1 MMSDLLGGWMPRII
15 AVALILTLVYL
26 LAPEGRLR
34 TAVRFTGGLVLL
46 AALLGPLAELDL
58 SGTLSYADCADQVEN
73 RTEAMHRAYV
83 EQTAELIEE
92 RTAAYISD
100 KGLALGVSCEPVVT
114 VQLRDGVPFPWSVT
128 MDYPFHPALSDL
140 ISGELDIPRTRQS
153 WQEG

>member
-1 MMSDLLGGWMPRII
+1 MMGWMPRII

-26 LAPEGRLR
+26 LAPDGKLR
-34 TAVRFTGGLVLL
+34 AAVRFTGGLVLL

-58 SGTLSYADCADQVEN
+58 SGTLSYDDCADQLES

-83 EQTAELIEE
+83 EQTAALIEE

-100 KGLALGVSCEPVVT
+100 KGLALGVTCDPVVT
-114 VQLRDGVPFPWSVT
+114 AQLRDGVPFPWSVT
-128 MDYPFHPALSDL
+128 LDCPFHPALSDL
-140 ISGELDIPRTRQS
+140 IDHELDIPRTRQS

>member
-1 MMSDLLGGWMPRII
+1 MGDLLMGWMPRII

-26 LAPEGRLR
+26 LAPDGKLR
-34 TAVRFTGGLVLL
+34 AAVRFTGGLVLL

-58 SGTLSYADCADQVEN
+58 SGTLSYDDCADQLES

-83 EQTAELIEE
+83 EQTAALIEE

-100 KGLALGVSCEPVVT
+100 KGLALGVTCDPVVT
-114 VQLRDGVPFPWSVT
+114 AQLRDGVPFPWSVT
-128 MDYPFHPALSDL
+128 LDCPFHPALSDL
-140 ISGELDIPRTRQS
+140 IDHELDIPRTRQS